1 MPWPT
6 NGGTHAN
13 LNLAGL
19 VPADCNEENTMNTD
33 EKKAIIY
40 ARWLAERDKMPLP
53 EHADTAID
61 WAEPVMRD
69 GAKAERVR
77 SVTFTGERYAVT
89 VKLLGWAY
97 DPTPMEGPPAGET

>member
-1 MPWPT
+1 VC
-6 NGGTHAN
+6 HAN
-13 LNLAGL
+13 PNPAGR
-19 VPADCNEENTMNTD
+19 VPADRNEENTMNTD

-53 EHADTAID
+53 EHADTAIE

-69 GAKAERVR
+69 GTKAERVK

-89 VKLLGWAY
+89 IKLLGWAY
-97 DPTPMEGPPAGET
+97 DPTPMEGPLAGEP